1 MKKRVWSFIIL
12 CWWARR
18 QLSFFCFKMLM
29 WNELYYSFLVQHIQW
44 VSCSSVYVQVR
55 TNYIK
60 AGHSWHRWENGPTCL
75 PNSVNIPGDLMVSN
89 ASFKRLL
96 RVFLWRQK
104 PVFQSWCCGADVSQN
119 SCFHPSLLFTNANR
133 FKKHKQKNK
142 IDIRRQSI
150 DSPDGIHHL
159 FSTKAVYP
167 EEIKACPN
175 VFGQF
180 NLG

>member
-60 AGHSWHRWENGPTCL
+60 AGHSWHRWENDPTCL

-133 FKKHKQKNK
+133 FKKHKQKTQNRHQK
-142 IDIRRQSI
+142 TVNRFTRWNPSFVLDKSCLSWGNQSLPKCVWSI
-150 DSPDGIHHL
+150 
-159 FSTKAVYP
+159 
-167 EEIKACPN
+167 
-175 VFGQF
+175 
-180 NLG
+180 